1 MNTVLYFMHFHYTH
15 THTHTHTHTPHTGLQ
30 GLQMI
35 KKEF

>member
-1 MNTVLYFMHFHYTH
+1 MNTVLYFMHFHY